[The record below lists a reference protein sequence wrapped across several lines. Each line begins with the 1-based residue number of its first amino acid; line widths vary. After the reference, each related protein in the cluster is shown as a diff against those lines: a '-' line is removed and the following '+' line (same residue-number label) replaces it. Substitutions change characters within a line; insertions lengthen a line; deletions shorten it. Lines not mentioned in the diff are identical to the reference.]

1 MRVDKEEIPDETSKR
16 ICAHMND
23 DHYVSVY
30 AMAKS
35 LVQLQPKWKISS
47 VNLKKVTSAGCHIQV
62 ITCSG
67 DMCQSQNV
75 VYNFDEAPVT
85 QTKLRPLLIAIHH
98 KETGP
103 KLSWLWS
110 KPLLL
115 LIVSGLAFASW
126 GAFLADHERLEK
138 NFDVFTKSLIGSS
151 PPFQLRMALRYALY
165 FTALAHLFEV
175 AFLAYFGPKHVKL
188 SAMATV
194 QWSVL
199 TFFCGYPIFSEFI
212 DFLEVLKRNK
222 AEKKK

>member
-1 MRVDKEEIPDETSKR
+1 MSMDKDEISDETSKR

-47 VNLKKVTSAGCHIQV
+47 VNMKKVTSAGCHIQV

-115 LIVSGLAFASW
+115 LIVSGLAFAFW
-126 GAFLADHERLEK
+126 GAFLSDQEQLEK
-138 NFDVFTKSLIGSS
+138 NFDVFTNNIIGSS
-151 PPFQLRMALRYALY
+151 PPFQLCMALRYVLY

-175 AFLAYFGPKHVKL
+175 AFLAYFGRKHVKL
-188 SAMATV
+188 STSATI
-194 QWSVL
+194 QWSLLV
-199 TFFCGYPIFSEFI
+199 FFCGYPIFSEFI
-212 DFLEVLKRNK
+212 DFLEVLKRSK
-222 AEKKK
+222 ADKKK